1 MIKIE
6 DRFWYVLH
14 TRSRFENVVNEGL
27 IKKSI
32 DVFLPKILIR
42 SKRTDRK
49 KMIRV
54 PLFPGYLFVKTDLNP
69 QEHLEILKTTGAV
82 RLIGN
87 IDGPKP
93 VPDEAVQSLMIMVK
107 TDDPITTGQM
117 YKKGDRVIVVCGPFT
132 GVIGH
137 FIRYGGKGRVV
148 VNIEVLGQCAGVDVC
163 EDDIEKVP
171 DIMS

>member
-1 MIKIE
+1 MINKE

-32 DVFLPKILIR
+32 DVFLPKILVR

-49 KMIRV
+49 KMIRI

-69 QEHLEILKTTGAV
+69 VEHLEILKTTGAV
-82 RLIGN
+82 RLIGST
-87 IDGPKP
+87 DGPKP
-93 VPDEAVQSLMIMVK
+93 VPDEAVQSLMIMVR
-107 TDDPITTGQM
+107 TDDPISTGQM
-117 YKKGDRVIVVCGPFT
+117 YKKGDRVVVIYGPFA
-132 GVIGH
+132 GVIGQ
-137 FIRYGGKGRVV
+137 FIRYGGKGRVF
-148 VNIEVLGQCAGVDVC
+148 VNIDVLGQYAGVDVS
-163 EDDIEKVP
+163 EDDIEKLP